1 MTFEGIIALLKAS
14 GADAWELTETREAGW
29 EFYFIRRRLDQN
41 RLKQVRHLRVK
52 VYRKSDDGRFLGSA
66 SGEIAPTLTEA
77 QAGAEIAR
85 LLGNAAYVKNPF
97 YTLNA
102 PSAGSGEA
110 GEVDPEP
117 IARDFIEAVRAV
129 PETDAED
136 INSCEL
142 FISGVTRRFAN
153 SEGIDV
159 VSAYPA
165 SMAEVVVNARADGRE
180 IELYR
185 MLKSGTCDREAITR
199 TLAEA
204 MRYGHDK
211 LSAKPTP
218 NLGRADVLF
227 SGEAA
232 VQLYEWFYAR
242 MSAPFKVI
250 GYSDWEIGND
260 VIKDAE
266 GDRVTLKALKAL
278 PNSSENAAFDAEG
291 APVRDVTLI
300 ENGVA
305 RAFLGSRQFSQYL
318 GLQDS
323 FIPGNLE
330 ASGGTCAAE
339 TLRAGRYLEA
349 VEFSDFQV
357 DPVNGDIAGE
367 IRLAYWHDGGRVV
380 PVSGGSVSGTMAEL
394 ARHMRMTF
402 ALRQYNSWRIP
413 AITRLEGV
421 TVTGME

>member
-1 MTFEGIIALLKAS
+1 MTFEAIIALLKAS

-29 EFYFIRRRLDQN
+29 EFYFIRRTLDQN
-41 RLKQVRHLRVK
+41 RLKRVRHLRVK
-52 VYRKSDDGRFLGSA
+52 VYRKSGDGRFLGSA

-77 QAGAEIAR
+77 QAKSEIAR

-97 YTLNA
+97 YTLNV
-102 PSAGSGEA
+102 PSGGEGEA
-110 GEVDPEP
+110 GGVDPEP

-129 PETDAED
+129 PETDTED

-142 FISGVTRRFAN
+142 FVSGVTRRFAN

-159 VSAYPA
+159 VSAYPS
-165 SMAEVVVNARADGRE
+165 SMAEVVVNARGAGHE

-185 MLKSGTCDREAITR
+185 MLKSGTCDREAIVR
-199 TLAEA
+199 ALAEA
-204 MRYGHDK
+204 MRYGRDK

-232 VQLYEWFYAR
+232 VQLYEWFSAR

-250 GYSDWEIGND
+250 GYSDWEIGRD
-260 VIKDAE
+260 VVPDAE
-266 GDRVTLKALKAL
+266 GDKVTLKALRTL

-300 ENGVA
+300 EGGVA

-318 GLQDS
+318 GLSDS
-323 FIPGNLE
+323 FMPGNLE
-330 ASGGTCAAE
+330 ASGGTYTAE
-339 TLRAGRYLEA
+339 ALRTGPYLET

-367 IRLAYWHDGGRVV
+367 IRLAYWHDGKRVI
-380 PVSGGSVSGTMAEL
+380 PVSGGSVSGNMAGL
-394 ARHMRMTF
+394 ARRMRMTS
-402 ALRQYNSWRIP
+402 ALRQYNCWRIP
-413 AITRLEGV
+413 AVTRLEGA
-421 TVTGME
+421 TVTGSD